1 MTREEIYDKV
11 NRCETF
17 DELADVILAISE
29 DGRIQGRTRDFDAL
43 KMAKVCRNFKDYDFP
58 NLLTREFGI
67 RQQALYISYYT
78 K

>member
-29 DGRIQGRTRDFDAL
+29 DGRIQGRTRDFDAI
-43 KMAKVCRNFKDYDFP
+43 KMSEVCRNFRDHYP

-78 K
+78 V